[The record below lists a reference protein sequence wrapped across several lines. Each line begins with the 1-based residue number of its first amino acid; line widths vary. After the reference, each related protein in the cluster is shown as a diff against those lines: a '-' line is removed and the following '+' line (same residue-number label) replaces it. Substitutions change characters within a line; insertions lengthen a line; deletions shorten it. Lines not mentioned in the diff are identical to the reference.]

1 MRTIET
7 LIIGGGIA
15 GLSAAARFAAHGST
29 IVLEGEDAL
38 GVHSSG
44 RSATFCHFGIGGA
57 LVRGLTAFSHP
68 HFVEAG
74 VAHVH
79 PALFLVRANETEQL
93 EALERATNSVGHAER
108 VSETELTEIVPILKT
123 GAEGFAAGLLD
134 REGLKLDSHAMLQAH
149 HKALKAAGGE
159 LVLGAR
165 VKAVKRDGGRWT
177 VDTAGESY
185 SAARVVNAAGA
196 WADEIATLAEVKPI
210 GLRPLRRTIIAFAA
224 PDGLDVSPWPF
235 TKTIGEG
242 FYILPEGKGR
252 LLASPMDEVPSPPT
266 DAQPEDYDIALAA
279 WRVEEG
285 TTTQVRHIEHKWA
298 GLRTFAPDDLPV
310 AGYAPDAPGFFWLA
324 GQGGFGLQTSPAMAM
339 AAEALLFGLDWPKD
353 LEARGVEPGAISPAR
368 FA

>member
-1 MRTIET
+1 MRTIDT
-7 LIIGGGIA
+7 LVIGGGIA
-15 GLSAAARFAAHGST
+15 GLSAAARIAAHGST
-29 IVLEGEDAL
+29 VVLEAEDAL

-68 HFVEAG
+68 RFVDAG

-79 PALFLVRANETEQL
+79 PALFLARADEAEQF
-93 EALERATNSVGHAER
+93 EALERATNSVGRAER
-108 VSETELTEIVPILKT
+108 IAEADLTAIVPILKT
-123 GAEGFAAGLLD
+123 GAEGFTAGLLD
-134 REGLKLDSHAMLQAH
+134 RDGLKLDSHAMLQAH
-149 HKALKAAGGE
+149 QKALKAAGGE

-165 VKAVKRDGGRWT
+165 TTAIESEGGRWT
-177 VDTAGESY
+177 VDTAGETY
-185 SAARVVNAAGA
+185 STARIVNAAGA
-196 WADEIATLAEVKPI
+196 WADEVAALAGVGTI

-224 PDGLDVSPWPF
+224 PDAMDVSPWPF

-242 FYILPEGKGR
+242 FYILPEGQGR

-285 TTTQVRHIEHKWA
+285 TTVQVRHIEHKWA

-324 GQGGFGLQTSPAMAM
+324 GQGGFGLQTSPAMAL
-339 AAEALLFGLDWPKD
+339 AAETLLFGLDWPAD
-353 LEARGVEPGAISPAR
+353 LAARGIEPGAISPAR
-368 FA
+368 FG